1 MTTPAAAPLQ
11 DEIQALLQKHP
22 PIIPATRIDTNT
34 AIYVRVPQ
42 RREDKVTK
50 LTSALE
56 VKVNE
61 LIAQARKRR
70 AYVHAI
76 AMTSLTPAQ
85 YARALPQLTLHGY
98 GVNVFPIHHIHPP
111 LSMAVLGGHVKAAHA
126 LLQHGADPYLSYP
139 STDDYSFSSANGVR
153 TTAPVSRWPFSEK
166 VQNRAGHDDGV
177 PQARCGF
184 ETQNASVQ
192 RRPHF
197 LGLFG
202 ERGALSGPEIRMTTP
217 SITPA

>member
-1 MTTPAAAPLQ
+1 MTTPAAPLQ

-34 AIYVRVPQ
+34 AIYVRVSQ

-50 LTSALE
+50 FTSALE

-61 LIAQARKRR
+61 LIAKARKRR
-70 AYVHAI
+70 SYVHAI
-76 AMTSLTPAQ
+76 AMRSLTPAQ
-85 YARALPQLTLHGY
+85 YARALPQLTSHGY

-139 STDDYSFSSANGVR
+139 STHDYSSPLQMVCEQLLRFQDGRFPKKFKTAQAMMTVFLKHGVDLKRKMHPSKGDLTFWDYLANGK
-153 TTAPVSRWPFSEK
+153 P
-166 VQNRAGHDDGV
+166 
-177 PQARCGF
+177 
-184 ETQNASVQ
+184 
-192 RRPHF
+192 
-197 LGLFG
+197 
-202 ERGALSGPEIRMTTP
+202 
-217 SITPA
+217 

>member
-34 AIYVRVPQ
+34 AIYVRVSQ

-50 LTSALE
+50 FTSALE

-139 STDDYSFSSANGVR
+139 STDDYSSPLQMVCEQLLRFQDGRFPKKFKTAQAMMTVFLKHGVDLKRKMHPSKGDLTFWDYLANGE
-153 TTAPVSRWPFSEK
+153 P
-166 VQNRAGHDDGV
+166 
-177 PQARCGF
+177 
-184 ETQNASVQ
+184 
-192 RRPHF
+192 
-197 LGLFG
+197 
-202 ERGALSGPEIRMTTP
+202 
-217 SITPA
+217 